1 MRKIVIL
8 LLVLVISPV
17 ITFAAFKPSRVLYP
31 QMNNVECVKAICM
44 EDMARYSEAEN
55 LIKKARIIV
64 SETLGDSGYEDKII
78 FCSTEKCFN
87 SFALSRTKGITVGY
101 FGSVI
106 NAHGWRED
114 IVAHEMIHQWQNN
127 RYGLVRVY
135 LAEPWL
141 TEGMAYSLSKDL
153 HDPLP
158 EPWASYKSKFI
169 EWQGTIEP
177 LDLVSALENEF

>member
-1 MRKIVIL
+1 MRKILIL
-8 LLVLVISPV
+8 LLVLMISPV
-17 ITFAAFKPSRVLYP
+17 VTFAAFKPSRVLYP

-44 EDMARYSEAEN
+44 EDMSRYSEAEN
-55 LIKKARIIV
+55 LIKKARVIV
-64 SETLGDSGYEDKII
+64 SETLGDSGYKDKII

-87 SFALSRTKGITVGY
+87 SFALRRSKGITVGS

-127 RYGLVRVY
+127 QFGLVSVY

-141 TEGMAYSLSKDL
+141 FEGMAWALCKDL
-153 HDPLP
+153 HNLLP
-158 EPWASYKSKFI
+158 ERWAGYKSKFN
-169 EWQGTIEP
+169 EWQSTIEP
-177 LDLVSALENEF
+177 LDLVSALDNEF